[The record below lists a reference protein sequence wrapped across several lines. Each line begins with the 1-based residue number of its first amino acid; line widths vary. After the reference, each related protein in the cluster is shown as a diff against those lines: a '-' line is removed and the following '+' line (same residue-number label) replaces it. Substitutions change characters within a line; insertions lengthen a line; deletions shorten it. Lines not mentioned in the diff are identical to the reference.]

1 MTQTATA
8 TETGAAKIPFPKA
21 PSLRLVRRALKE
33 CGQIRIMANGRE
45 MHIGEIVVSGTR
57 WETDNRDDH
66 GLRRGFARK
75 GSKLAI
81 TIGAHEALTDTVP
94 MHLRDRVV

>member
-8 TETGAAKIPFPKA
+8 ASAAGIPFPKA

-33 CGQIRIMANGRE
+33 RGQIRITANGCA
-45 MHIGEIVVSGTR
+45 MHIREVVVSGSR

-66 GLRRGFARK
+66 GLRRGFARE

-81 TIGAHEALTDTVP
+81 TIAAHEALTDTVP
-94 MHLRDRVV
+94 MHLQDRVV